1 MRSSPLRHPLAILRN
16 IIGLTQKQLADLAE
30 CARPTV
36 QAIELQKLHLS
47 EKLALKIAYQ
57 TGVHVGWLLAD
68 NVETAPTCGNG
79 RPFTKESFEMEQASL
94 RAPAIRQGDLNA
106 IRLEMIT
113 AVERLAASCSS
124 AYKADQIWLWT
135 YKVEAALE
143 ALVNQF
149 GIDRSISEAGEAC
162 YPQMNK
168 WRPFIQPIFDRFG
181 DILMAAAKTKISG
194 GKKRVRKRTAV
205 TPARGQTGK
214 K

>member
-1 MRSSPLRHPLAILRN
+1 MRPSPLRHPLAILRN

-36 QAIELQKLHLS
+36 QAIELKLHLS

-68 NVETAPTCGNG
+68 NVKTAPTCGNG
-79 RPFTKESFEMEQASL
+79 RPLQKRASKWNKP
-94 RAPAIRQGDLNA
+94 RSERQPSGRGDLNA

-149 GIDRSISEAGEAC
+149 GIDLQHI
-162 YPQMNK
+162 
-168 WRPFIQPIFDRFG
+168 
-181 DILMAAAKTKISG
+181 
-194 GKKRVRKRTAV
+194 
-205 TPARGQTGK
+205 PARCSLDYNACRVILSSCASQNCFRDSEEYRQH
-214 K
+214 